1 MIFIKSFLLRL
12 TLSSLVVLIAGC
24 SSKAPPGTVWVTG
37 TVAHQGTPLPEGMIH
52 FVPPQDSAPGSGA
65 ATRIDGGRF
74 GLYLQPGKYGLAIL
88 SPQGVEAI
96 DPKTGRLIP
105 PPSRISLDYGSVT
118 TSGLEAAVDAS
129 HRRVDLR
136 LDR

>member
-1 MIFIKSFLLRL
+1 MITMPSCVFRL
-12 TLSSLVVLIAGC
+12 MLPIVVVLITGC
-24 SSKAPPGTVWVTG
+24 GSKAPPGTIWITG
-37 TVAHQGTPLPEGMIH
+37 TVAHQGSPLSEGVIH
-52 FVPPQDSAPGSGA
+52 FVPPQNSAPGGE
-65 ATRIDGGRF
+65 ATRITDGHF

-88 SPQGVEAI
+88 SPQGVEEI

-118 TSGLEAAVDAS
+118 TSGLEAAVDEA

>member
-1 MIFIKSFLLRL
+1 MRLGREAYWRNLRKK
-12 TLSSLVVLIAGC
+12 TTFNTITSY
-24 SSKAPPGTVWVTG
+24 TT
-37 TVAHQGTPLPEGMIH
+37 
-52 FVPPQDSAPGSGA
+52 GSGA
-65 ATRIDGGRF
+65 VAVTNGSTIVTITGATLITDGHF

-88 SPQGVEAI
+88 SPQGVEEI

-118 TSGLEAAVDAS
+118 TSGLEAAVDEA

>member
-1 MIFIKSFLLRL
+1 MITISPCVFRL
-12 TLSSLVVLIAGC
+12 MLPIVVVLITGC
-24 SSKAPPGTVWVTG
+24 GSKAPPGTIWITG
-37 TVAHQGTPLPEGMIH
+37 TVAHQGSPLSEGVIH
-52 FVPPQDSAPGSGA
+52 FVSPQNSAPGGGG
-65 ATRIDGGRF
+65 ATRITGGRF

-88 SPQGVEAI
+88 SPQGVEEI

-118 TSGLEAAVDAS
+118 TSALEATVDAN
-129 HRRVDLR
+129 HHRVDLH

>member
-1 MIFIKSFLLRL
+1 MITMTSRVFRL
-12 TLSSLVVLIAGC
+12 TPPILVMLIAGC
-24 SSKAPPGTVWVTG
+24 GSKAPPGTVWVTG
-37 TVAHQGTPLPEGMIH
+37 TVAHQGSPLSEGVIH
-52 FVPPQDSAPGSGA
+52 FVPPQNSASGGGA
-65 ATRIDGGRF
+65 ATRISGGRF

-88 SPQGVEAI
+88 SPQGVEEI

-105 PPSRISLDYGSVT
+105 PPSHISLDYGSVT